1 VNATLAAV
9 LAILGLTLV
18 KATPLIYAA
27 LGGVLSER
35 AGVVN
40 IGLEG
45 ILIAGAF
52 TSVVVSGA
60 TGSPLLGA
68 LAGVLAGMLL
78 AAILAYA
85 ATRLGVDQIVA
96 GTGLNIAALAGAAF
110 GLVLVY
116 HQPGASHEVPAFG
129 HTGEVVFIVLAFVA
143 AAGLQFV
150 LTRTPWGLRV
160 RACGEDPGAAESA
173 GIDALKTRF
182 RAVVIGGAIASLGGV
197 YLSLAELDLYSDGMT
212 AGRGF
217 IALAAV
223 IFGRWT
229 PLGATGAALFFGFFA
244 ALQYTLQRAGVPSQL
259 MQALPYLA
267 ALVALAGFAGRVRA
281 PAADG
286 VPYVRQ

>member
-1 VNATLAAV
+1 MNATLAAI
-9 LAILGLTLV
+9 LAVLGLTLV

-40 IGLEG
+40 IALEAVM
-45 ILIAGAF
+45 IAGAF
-52 TSVVVSGA
+52 TAVAVSGA

-68 LAGVLAGMLL
+68 LAGILAGALVASVLAF
-78 AAILAYA
+78 A

-96 GTGLNIAALAGAAF
+96 GTGLNIATLAAAAY
-110 GLVLVY
+110 GLVLIY
-116 HQPGASHEVPAFG
+116 HQPGASREVPAFG
-129 HTGEVVFIVLAFVA
+129 RPGETVLIVLAFVA
-143 AAGLQFV
+143 ALTLQFV

-160 RACGEDPGAAESA
+160 RACGEDPGAAEAA
-173 GIDALKTRF
+173 GIDALRTRF
-182 RAVVIGGAIASLGGV
+182 GAVVIGGAIAALGGV
-197 YLSLAELDLYSDGMT
+197 YLSLAELDLYSNGMT

-244 ALQYTLQRAGVPSQL
+244 ALQYTLQRAGVPTEL

-286 VPYVRQ
+286 VPYVRE